1 MQWGSVKRPQLPD
14 GAAKGSAVTLGQSLA
29 ACEAAKV
36 SLSLDLGTSLGSD
49 SAVQAFLGKP
59 EKNPA
64 VCRICMLLKIVKAL
78 PKNYLAIGEK
88 VTHSFKQ
95 MQLICIVNL
104 QHI

>member
-1 MQWGSVKRPQLPD
+1 M
-14 GAAKGSAVTLGQSLA
+14 TLGQSLA

-36 SLSLDLGTSLGSD
+36 SLSLGSD